1 MMKRLLPAIF
11 LLFAQTVIGQPLFQL
26 APPMLKYNS
35 AFFAKKATV
44 TMVFN
49 QPGAEIRYTL
59 NGNEPTA
66 TDLLYTHPITISK
79 EVTIKAKAVGND
91 FLPSATV
98 TASFIKDGKPVQ
110 SISFSKPNDN
120 YITKNNALL
129 HDNIGGL
136 LKYNTGTWLGYDTD
150 TAEMVIRLKKKTK
163 INTVLLELLQ
173 DENSWIF
180 LPRQIELFSFD
191 EKTNTYTSVAKE
203 IIDTKAASPKQ
214 ASLRRLSP
222 NKKTKTNQ
230 LKIVMH
236 AVEKIPDWH
245 AGKGS
250 HAWLFID
257 EIKVY

>member
-1 MMKRLLPAIF
+1 MMKQLLPAIF
-11 LLFAQTVIGQPLFQL
+11 LLLFQHCFSQPVYQL
-26 APPMLKYNS
+26 APPMLKYSS
-35 AFFAKKATV
+35 AFFAKSVTV

-59 NGNEPTA
+59 NGKEPTA
-66 TDLLYTHPITISK
+66 ADHLYTHPVTISK
-79 EVTIKAKAVGND
+79 EVTIKAKAIGND
-91 FLPSATV
+91 FLPSETV
-98 TASFIKDGKPVQ
+98 SASFIKDGKPVAA
-110 SISFSKPNDN
+110 ISFSKPNDN

-129 HDNIGGL
+129 HDNIGGQ
-136 LKYNTGTWLGYDTD
+136 LKYSNGTWLGYDTD
-150 TAEMVIRLKKKTK
+150 TAEMIIHLKKKTK

-180 LPRQIELFSFD
+180 LPRHIELFSFD
-191 EKTNTYTSVAKE
+191 EKTNTYTSIAKE
-203 IIDTKAASPKQ
+203 VIDTKAASPKQ